1 MDHAPTHAHHDPE
14 RSDYP
19 APYRGH
25 AHFWERALSRR
36 QLVRGALGGGALT
49 AGGLLL
55 PAASGALAAA
65 PPTVDPRP
73 IAPATLIGGEPFR
86 VRAPQFGNEV
96 STITDF
102 NGLVAAADITGTG
115 TATDTRT
122 RKTTPLLFD
131 ADMRVM
137 QGTYIGLDGN
147 PHKGTF
153 GFI

>member
-14 RSDYP
+14 RSDDP

-36 QLVRGALGGGALT
+36 QLVRGALGGTTLA
-49 AGGLLL
+49 ASGLLL
-55 PAASGALAAA
+55 PGAAAAA
-65 PPTVDPRP
+65 PIPPTADPRP
-73 IAPATLIGGEPFR
+73 IAPATMIGGEAFR
-86 VRAPQFGNEV
+86 VRAPQFGSEV

-102 NGLVAAADITGTG
+102 NGMVAAAEMQGTG

-122 RKTTPLLFD
+122 FKSSPVIFD

-147 PHKGTF
+147 PHVGAF
-153 GFI
+153 GFV